1 MDLVVRAVDEAVRSL
16 VLMSDYLA
24 STPLWVGVGACLGCG
39 YLERLGLP
47 EPLAQ
52 GLLAWQELFD
62 AHYRQEGGWD
72 SPDVAT
78 TYEQNGHRLQAALQ
92 KALPDSVV
100 QLDLWPITGQ
110 APSV

>member
-1 MDLVVRAVDEAVRSL
+1 MVRTVDEQVGSL

-24 STPLWVGVGACLGCG
+24 PTPLWAGVGACLGRG

-47 EPLAQ
+47 EPLTQ

-62 AHYRQEGGWD
+62 AHYRHEDGWD

-78 TYEQNGHRLQAALQ
+78 TYEQDGHQLRAALQ
-92 KALPDSVV
+92 EALPSSVV